1 MTTLAEFK
9 ETCRRIALL
18 FPCGIDRVSDEQY
31 LDAHRK
37 DVGAA
42 LHALPALIAVAEGM
56 AIDMGRIA
64 NHFDQDVY
72 ENGWKSLA
80 LEMADVA
87 RQALAA
93 YEAWKGKIEEE

>member
-1 MTTLAEFK
+1 MTTLSEFK
-9 ETCRRIALL
+9 EIEAKQTVSHKIGSKDCESCNATKTIQIIA
-18 FPCGIDRVSDEQY
+18 P
-31 LDAHRK
+31 K
-37 DVGAA
+37 
-42 LHALPALIAVAEGM
+42 ALPALIAVAEGM